1 MKFHS
6 MAALTVALVS
16 LLTACQT
23 QKPVVAT
30 VPVEPPKPKFALRN
44 ENDTVSYCIGVSIG
58 QSLKAQ
64 GLDSVNVEAL
74 ATALRGVNQ
83 SDSLF
88 ITPEQ
93 ANQLL
98 SGYFQNLQAKKAEAA
113 KQVGLKFLSENKTK
127 PGVVTLPSG
136 LQYQVLKEGTGAMP
150 KATDKV
156 TAHYRGTLV
165 DGTVFDSSYDRNQ
178 PLAIGVSEVVPGWT
192 EALQL
197 MKVGAKWKLFVPS
210 ELAYGER
217 GSPPIIAPNSALIF
231 EMELLSIGK

>member
-1 MKFHS
+1 MRLHS
-6 MAALTVALVS
+6 IAALTVALVGF
-16 LLTACQT
+16 LTACQT

-30 VPVEPPKPKFALRN
+30 APVAPPKPKFALRN
-44 ENDTVSYCIGVSIG
+44 ENDTVSYSIGVSIG
-58 QSLKAQ
+58 QSLKTQ

-74 ATALRGVNQ
+74 ALALRSVYQ
-83 SDSLF
+83 SDSLL
-88 ITPEQ
+88 IASEQ
-93 ANQLL
+93 ANHLL

-113 KQVGLKFLSENKTK
+113 KQASLKFLAENKAK

-136 LQYQVLKEGTGAMP
+136 LQYQVLKEGTGATP

-156 TAHYRGTLV
+156 TAHYRGTLL

-178 PLAIGVSEVVPGWT
+178 PLAIGVSEVVAGWT

-197 MKVGAKWKLFVPS
+197 MKVGAKWKLFIPS

-217 GSPPIIAPNSALIF
+217 GSPPVIAPNSALIF